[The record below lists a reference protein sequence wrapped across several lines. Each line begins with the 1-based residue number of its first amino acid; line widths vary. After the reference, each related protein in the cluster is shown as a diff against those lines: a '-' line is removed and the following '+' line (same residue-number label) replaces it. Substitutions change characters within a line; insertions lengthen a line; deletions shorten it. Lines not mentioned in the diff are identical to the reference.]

1 MFGLDILNS
10 TIGFN
15 NSFPM
20 WISMELFE
28 HKGMFPKL
36 KVLNN
41 KSSKDTIKGDPTLK
55 DFQSLHLHKSNE
67 KKFNVLNSI

>member
-10 TIGFN
+10 TIGIN
-15 NSFPM
+15 SSFPM
-20 WISMELFE
+20 WITMELFE
-28 HKGMFPKL
+28 HNGMFPKL

-55 DFQSLHLHKSNE
+55 DFQSFRLHKSNE
-67 KKFNVLNSI
+67 KSFNALNSI